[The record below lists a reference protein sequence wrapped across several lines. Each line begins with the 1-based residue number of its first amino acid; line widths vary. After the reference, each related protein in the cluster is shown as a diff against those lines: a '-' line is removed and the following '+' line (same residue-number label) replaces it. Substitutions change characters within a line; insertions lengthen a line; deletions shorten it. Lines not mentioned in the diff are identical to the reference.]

1 LVPCIARPEP
11 NTLEFKAK
19 KARVRR
25 VNPALT
31 KENTMGIRTKA
42 SVAANFGTGDIP
54 TQAQFADWIDSSVF
68 IPQAGATGFIEVE
81 STASAT
87 NRSAGAFGVKMLA
100 ADTTASGSS
109 MISIDTVGV
118 GIVIALGG

>member
-1 LVPCIARPEP
+1 
-11 NTLEFKAK
+11 
-19 KARVRR
+19 
-25 VNPALT
+25 
-31 KENTMGIRTKA
+31 MGIRTKA

-68 IPQAGATGFIEVE
+68 SPPAGATGFIEVE